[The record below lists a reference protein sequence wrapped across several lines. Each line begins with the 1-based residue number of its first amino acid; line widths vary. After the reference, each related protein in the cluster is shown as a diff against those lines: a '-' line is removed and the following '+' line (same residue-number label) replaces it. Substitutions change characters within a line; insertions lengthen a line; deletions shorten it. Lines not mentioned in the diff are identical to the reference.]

1 MFKGTVAYIKQEN
14 VAYAGCPECKKKLLQ
29 EENGWRCEKCQKTF
43 GSPDWKYILT
53 MGINDSTSQIFFNTF
68 DETGKI
74 IMGMSATELMEL
86 KDRDTAAYQRAC
98 NKALFKAYNFKA
110 RARSE
115 TYNVS
120 PFW

>member
-1 MFKGTVAYIKQEN
+1 MT
-14 VAYAGCPECKKKLLQ
+14 LLL
-29 EENGWRCEKCQKTF
+29 RF
-43 GSPDWKYILT
+43 SLIL
-53 MGINDSTSQIFFNTF
+53 
-68 DETGKI
+68 
-74 IMGMSATELMEL
+74 LMKL

-120 PFW
+120 HILVDNLLYSLSLYRIKAV